1 MSLGARLRKSRT
13 DAKLTQ
19 AQVAESCRK
28 TLQTVSGWER
38 GLYEPSADDLT
49 TIAQLTNVNIEW
61 LISGHAPTALTMGS
75 AWRGRIVP
83 SFDWGQI
90 GEHLEGTAL
99 PQTHARSHHPC
110 GPKSF
115 QTFIADRSNEPE
127 LQVGDGIVI
136 DPDLAPMPGDLVVIR
151 SENEFLVRR
160 FRPRADH
167 IELAPSNPDWPALIV
182 PRLGEGALVGVISEI
197 SKPRRR

>member
-1 MSLGARLRKSRT
+1 MSLGARLRKART

-19 AQVAESCRK
+19 AQIAEACRK

-38 GLYEPSADDLT
+38 GLYEPSTEDLK
-49 TIAQLTNVNIEW
+49 TIAQLTHANIEW
-61 LISGHAPTALTMGS
+61 LLSGHTPASSMLGG

-83 SFDWGQI
+83 SYEWDQI
-90 GEHLEGTAL
+90 GEHLEGTAV
-99 PQTHARSHHPC
+99 PQAHARSHHPC
-110 GPKSF
+110 GPRSF

-127 LQVGDGIVI
+127 LAIGDGIVI
-136 DPDLAPMPGDLVVIR
+136 DPDITPTPGDLVVVR
-151 SENEFLVRR
+151 SENVFLVRR

-167 IELAPSNPDWPALIV
+167 VELAPSNPDWPALIV
-182 PRLGEGALVGVISEI
+182 PELDTARLVGVISEI